1 MGFLSA
7 TVEAQGVLTAT
18 FPQLLFLA
26 FYCLSKLTAR
36 YTTTT
41 VSLIF
46 ECNSSHTT
54 STSVRLDAFLDKLGS
69 QQIVF
74 TLLSFNTNFKLVVLN
89 SIIGRHEFYTIKLLS
104 ELMNLVISDFDHM
117 EFHY

>member
-54 STSVRLDAFLDKLGS
+54 STSVPTIFL
-69 QQIVF
+69 VF
-74 TLLSFNTNFKLVVLN
+74 
-89 SIIGRHEFYTIKLLS
+89 RHINCLIYYNNNYFT
-104 ELMNLVISDFDHM
+104 
-117 EFHY
+117 

>member
-1 MGFLSA
+1 
-7 TVEAQGVLTAT
+7 
-18 FPQLLFLA
+18 
-26 FYCLSKLTAR
+26 
-36 YTTTT
+36 
-41 VSLIF
+41 
-46 ECNSSHTT
+46 
-54 STSVRLDAFLDKLGS
+54 VRLDAFLDKLGS

-74 TLLSFNTNFKLVVLN
+74 TLLSFNTNFKLVLVVLN